1 MGEDDKMTLDS
12 KKRAAIFAGK
22 LCAEKN
28 VDFPKEKW
36 NFDCTPMAAIS
47 GDSAGI
53 AFVICVMSAV
63 FKKEPTKLLFTY
75 TYLGGGGGVYCGVL
89 VGLSEVKEREETL
102 YPILPQK

>member
-1 MGEDDKMTLDS
+1 MTPTLWGRTTKMTLDS

-63 FKKEPTKLLFTY
+63 LKKNPPNCYLLI
-75 TYLGGGGGVYCGVL
+75 LIWVGGGGLLWGF
-89 VGLSEVKEREETL
+89 SRSF
-102 YPILPQK
+102 

>member
-1 MGEDDKMTLDS
+1 MSQKKMSQT
-12 KKRAAIFAGK
+12 IFAGK

-53 AFVICVMSAV
+53 AFVICVLSAV
-63 FKKEPTKLLFTY
+63 LKKNPPNCYLLI
-75 TYLGGGGGVYCGVL
+75 LIWVGGGVYCGVL